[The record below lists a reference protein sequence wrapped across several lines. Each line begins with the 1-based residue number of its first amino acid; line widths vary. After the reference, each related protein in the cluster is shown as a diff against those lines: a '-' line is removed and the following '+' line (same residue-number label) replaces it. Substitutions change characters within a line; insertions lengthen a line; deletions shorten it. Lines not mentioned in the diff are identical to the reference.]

1 MSYTYTQHDY
11 PIKKSLLYI
20 NSVIFLFLGGGGAI
34 KAVGL
39 PVLSSGS
46 CDLCLIIARISS
58 SASVPSLMPGLTHI
72 LCSIGS
78 FYGWEIDNQSFIT
91 FYYKY

>member
-20 NSVIFLFLGGGGAI
+20 NSFIFFYFFFLGGGAI
-34 KAVGL
+34 KAV
-39 PVLSSGS
+39 LSTGSGY
-46 CDLCLIIARISS
+46 LCLIIACISS